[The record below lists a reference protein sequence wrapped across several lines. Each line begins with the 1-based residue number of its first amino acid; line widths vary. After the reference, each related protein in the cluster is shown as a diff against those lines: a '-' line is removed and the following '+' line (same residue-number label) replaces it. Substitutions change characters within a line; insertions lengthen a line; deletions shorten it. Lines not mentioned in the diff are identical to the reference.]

1 MQNDCNLF
9 LKVSHYSYMF
19 FVAAAIITFDY
30 RGI

>member
-9 LKVSHYSYMF
+9 VQVSHCLYMF
-19 FVAAAIITFDY
+19 FVADAIITFYD